1 MTFIRQGD
9 RISKLIIALE
19 TIMVKTKTHEIKPL
33 NPRDADAKYFG
44 PEPEFNSD
52 NINKLNLG
60 EALTWYHHFYDKK
73 DAKEFIAQYLDFTG
87 KIAEAKALRRV
98 SDSNVTTTYGFVAR
112 CVLRGY
118 NDENTINK
126 LSSEIERLL
135 TEDKEEV
142 VAEEVTTTVVIKPN
156 IQERMREKAL
166 EAGGE
171 LEGQWDEYILG
182 GCKKESNI
190 NPVSVLT
197 QHNVLPQHINILT
210 SAWQRKLDEYTELQ
224 IGKDEQLNEAYS
236 YLGKVQVRNIIGV
249 IEKVISDLNSYVNIK
264 KAGRKPRAKKP
275 VPVEKIVRSLKYLK
289 TFKLDKLEL
298 VSVPPTKLHNCSE
311 AWVYDT
317 KKRKLHHYVADDY
330 AKSLTVKGNS
340 VLGFCTKQSEV
351 KTLRKPETQ
360 IKEVMGS
367 KPAARK
373 YFKDIKAVSVTPN
386 GRFNADMIIL
396 KAF

>member
-1 MTFIRQGD
+1 
-9 RISKLIIALE
+9 
-19 TIMVKTKTHEIKPL
+19 MVKTKTHEIKPL

-44 PEPEFNSD
+44 PEPEFKAD
-52 NINKLNLG
+52 NLNKLSLG
-60 EALTWYHHFYDKK
+60 QALTWYHHFYDKK

-87 KIAEAKALRRV
+87 KVTEAKLLRRV
-98 SDSNVTTTYGFVAR
+98 NDGKVNTTFGFVAR

-118 NDENTINK
+118 NDEQTIDR
-126 LSSEIERLL
+126 LSTEITRLL
-135 TEDKEEV
+135 TEEKQESEVEEEV
-142 VAEEVTTTVVIKPN
+142 PVANKPN

-171 LEGQWDEYILG
+171 LEGQWDEYIIG

-190 NPVSVLT
+190 NPVSILT
-197 QHNVLPQHINILT
+197 QNNVLPQHISLLT
-210 SAWQRKLDEYTELQ
+210 TGWQRKLDELIELQ
-224 IGKDEQLNEAYS
+224 AGKCDQLNEAYS
-236 YLGKVQVRNIIGV
+236 RFGKVQVRNMIGAV
-249 IEKVISDLNSYVNIK
+249 EKVIADLNSYVNIK

-298 VSVPPTKLHNCSE
+298 VSVPPTKLHGCAE

-317 KKRKLHHYVADDY
+317 KKRKLHHYVADEY
-330 AKSLTVKGNS
+330 GKSLSVKGNT
-340 VLGFCTKQSEV
+340 VIGFCTKNSEV

-373 YFKDIKAVSVTPN
+373 YFKDIKAVSTTPN
-386 GRFNADMIIL
+386 GRFNEHMIIL